1 MFFEREK
8 GFGITTDKKD
18 KGYSRWAKEKE
29 IKEELECVQITQKN
43 SKAAGIPIILN
54 DKEMWVD
61 NGEYHSLVIGA
72 TGSGKTQTVILPMV
86 YNLAK
91 ATLKTIEQNDN
102 VGMFSICFDGSEVS
116 EFEKFLNEFKDN
128 ATYNKDF
135 NVILLAL
142 SKIIDKGALER
153 FFRNEGRMNDN
164 VKALA
169 IDSRKLRLYCLRIS
183 DQILILGNGGVKNT
197 RTYQED
203 SKLSGYVMDLQT
215 FDKVL
220 LKAQKSGKVTIEK
233 NMITDIQSATFEI

>member
-1 MFFEREK
+1 MAS
-8 GFGITTDKKD
+8 I
-18 KGYSRWAKEKE
+18 S
-29 IKEELECVQITQKN
+29 
-43 SKAAGIPIILN
+43 
-54 DKEMWVD
+54 
-61 NGEYHSLVIGA
+61 
-72 TGSGKTQTVILPMV
+72 
-86 YNLAK
+86 
-91 ATLKTIEQNDN
+91 LKTIEQNDN
-102 VGMFSICFDGSEVS
+102 VGMFSICFDGNEES

-153 FFRNEGRMNDN
+153 FFRNEGKMNDS

-183 DQILILGNGGVKNT
+183 DQILILSNGGVKTT
-197 RTYQED
+197 RTYQENEQ
-203 SKLSGYVMDLQT
+203 LSGYVMDLQT

-220 LKAQKSGKVTIEK
+220 IKAQKAGKVTIEK

>member
-1 MFFEREK
+1 M
-8 GFGITTDKKD
+8 
-18 KGYSRWAKEKE
+18 
-29 IKEELECVQITQKN
+29 
-43 SKAAGIPIILN
+43 
-54 DKEMWVD
+54 
-61 NGEYHSLVIGA
+61 
-72 TGSGKTQTVILPMV
+72 
-86 YNLAK
+86 AK

-220 LKAQKSGKVTIEK
+220 LKAQKSSKVTIEK

>member
-1 MFFEREK
+1 M
-8 GFGITTDKKD
+8 
-18 KGYSRWAKEKE
+18 
-29 IKEELECVQITQKN
+29 
-43 SKAAGIPIILN
+43 
-54 DKEMWVD
+54 
-61 NGEYHSLVIGA
+61 
-72 TGSGKTQTVILPMV
+72 
-86 YNLAK
+86 AK

-102 VGMFSICFDGSEVS
+102 VGMFSICFDGSEAS

>member
-1 MFFEREK
+1 M
-8 GFGITTDKKD
+8 
-18 KGYSRWAKEKE
+18 
-29 IKEELECVQITQKN
+29 
-43 SKAAGIPIILN
+43 
-54 DKEMWVD
+54 
-61 NGEYHSLVIGA
+61 
-72 TGSGKTQTVILPMV
+72 
-86 YNLAK
+86 
-91 ATLKTIEQNDN
+91 
-102 VGMFSICFDGSEVS
+102 
-116 EFEKFLNEFKDN
+116 NEFKDN

-183 DQILILGNGGVKNT
+183 DQILILGNGGVKAS

-203 SKLSGYVMDLQT
+203 SKLSGYVMDLQS

>member
-1 MFFEREK
+1 MTS
-8 GFGITTDKKD
+8 I
-18 KGYSRWAKEKE
+18 S
-29 IKEELECVQITQKN
+29 
-43 SKAAGIPIILN
+43 
-54 DKEMWVD
+54 
-61 NGEYHSLVIGA
+61 
-72 TGSGKTQTVILPMV
+72 
-86 YNLAK
+86 
-91 ATLKTIEQNDN
+91 LKTIEQNDN
-102 VGMFSICFDGSEVS
+102 VGMFSICFDGNEES

-153 FFRNEGRMNDN
+153 FFRNEGKMNDS

-183 DQILILGNGGVKNT
+183 DQILILGNGGVKTT
-197 RTYQED
+197 RTYQENEQ
-203 SKLSGYVMDLQT
+203 LSGYVMDLQT

-220 LKAQKSGKVTIEK
+220 IKAQKAGRVTIEK

>member
-1 MFFEREK
+1 MEVRE
-8 GFGITTDKKD
+8 
-18 KGYSRWAKEKE
+18 
-29 IKEELECVQITQKN
+29 
-43 SKAAGIPIILN
+43 
-54 DKEMWVD
+54 
-61 NGEYHSLVIGA
+61 
-72 TGSGKTQTVILPMV
+72 
-86 YNLAK
+86 
-91 ATLKTIEQNDN
+91 
-102 VGMFSICFDGSEVS
+102 S

-128 ATYNKDF
+128 ATYNRDF

-164 VKALA
+164 IKALA

-183 DQILILGNGGVKNT
+183 DQILILGNGGVKAT

-203 SKLSGYVMDLQT
+203 SKLSGYVMDLQS

>member
-1 MFFEREK
+1 
-8 GFGITTDKKD
+8 
-18 KGYSRWAKEKE
+18 
-29 IKEELECVQITQKN
+29 
-43 SKAAGIPIILN
+43 
-54 DKEMWVD
+54 
-61 NGEYHSLVIGA
+61 
-72 TGSGKTQTVILPMV
+72 
-86 YNLAK
+86 
-91 ATLKTIEQNDN
+91 
-102 VGMFSICFDGSEVS
+102 MFSICFDGSEES

-128 ATYNKDF
+128 ATYNRDF

-183 DQILILGNGGVKNT
+183 DQILILGNGGLKAS

-203 SKLSGYVMDLQT
+203 SKLSGYVMDLQS